1 MLVEM
6 GFDVANCTKALE
18 LNNNSF
24 DAALEMLLN
33 KKDILT
39 AKTPKNLM
47 LCNSKSWN
55 SKRINIIFSLAAI
68 QYCFKS

>member
-6 GFDVANCTKALE
+6 GFDVANCAKALE

-33 KKDILT
+33 KKDIFEGKDTKEPDAL
-39 AKTPKNLM
+39 
-47 LCNSKSWN
+47 
-55 SKRINIIFSLAAI
+55 
-68 QYCFKS
+68 